1 MQLESFPSP
10 ETLHRGVART
20 PGEDRRQR
28 QELRHAAQTGGFQ
41 LAFQP
46 RRNLAHDVT
55 VGAALQLRWPRRG
68 GGTTPANGF
77 MPLLESL
84 GLAGDVAAWALDG
97 ACVAAAAWPR
107 GQICVAADAGALRQ
121 GKLLLQVAHALAV
134 SGLAP
139 ERLELDIAE
148 PALAEESSETLFT
161 LAALRDLGVGVALD
175 RFGSESA
182 SLLPLKRL
190 PLTAVKL
197 DRSLVRDL
205 PDDAEAAA
213 IVAAVIQFAHAL
225 EVTVVACG
233 VETAAQGEF
242 LRRNGCDEAQG
253 SLCGRVMQA
262 GEICSALA

>member
-1 MQLESFPSP
+1 MRLESFPLP
-10 ETLHRGVART
+10 ETLRPGAARA

-28 QELRHAAQTGGFQ
+28 QELRHAAQTGGFL

-46 RRNLAHDVT
+46 RRDLVRDVT
-55 VGAALQLRWPRRG
+55 TGAALQLRWPRRG
-68 GGTTPANGF
+68 GGMTPATGF
-77 MPLLESL
+77 MPMLESL
-84 GLAGDVAAWALDG
+84 GLAGDVAGWALNG
-97 ACVAAAAWPR
+97 ACAAASAWPR
-107 GQICVAADAGALRQ
+107 GQICVAVDPGALRE
-121 GKLLLQVAHALAV
+121 GKLLRQVAHALAA

-139 ERLELDIAE
+139 ERLELEIAE
-148 PALAEESSETLFT
+148 PALAADNSQTLFT

-182 SLLPLKRL
+182 SLMPLKRL

-205 PDDAEAAA
+205 PDDGEAAA
-213 IVAAVIQFAHAL
+213 IVAAITQFAHAL

-242 LRRNGCDEAQG
+242 LRRQGCDEAQG
-253 SLCGRVMQA
+253 SLCGRAMQA
-262 GEICSALA
+262 AEMAAAMA